1 MLRKGMQESNTK
13 LKIITYIDRVNVLS
27 DIFIKYYTKFFKHEE
42 FYFLILK
49 NNYNEVSNYLK
60 NKNFLESSFEMVYN
74 DHIGIPKI
82 IEKQNSIVNYF
93 VNNNY
98 LVVYVDIDE
107 IVYHHDLRKYLEIVH
122 CNIAPKGIVII
133 PDANEKII
141 DKNLGILSQRSN
153 CVFDDIYHSKICILK
168 SNFTWSGGRHNKNS
182 TKISDDI
189 FLIDVS
195 KCCLNIMI
203 ENNKISNSLYP
214 NGTERYFS
222 TKIDENEN
230 ILNNWRKH
238 ITKIPNYIL
247 EKNLF

>member
-1 MLRKGMQESNTK
+1 MKKGNTK
-13 LKIITYIDRVNVLS
+13 LKIITYIDRVNIFS

-42 FYFLILK
+42 FYFLIL
-49 NNYNEVSNYLK
+49 NTNYNKVSNYLK
-60 NKNFLESSFEMVYN
+60 SKNFLESSFEMVHN

-107 IVYHHDLRKYLEIVH
+107 IVYHHDLRNYLEIVS
-122 CNIAPKGIVII
+122 CNTAPKGIVVI
-133 PDANEKII
+133 PDVNEKII
-141 DKNLGILSQRSN
+141 DKSLGILSQRSN
-153 CVFDDIYHSKICILK
+153 CVFDDTYHSKTCILK
-168 SNFTWSGGRHNKNS
+168 SNFIWSGGRHNKNS
-182 TKISDDI
+182 TKISNDI
-189 FLIDVS
+189 FLIDIG

-222 TKIDENEN
+222 TNKNLHEN
-230 ILNNWRKH
+230 IFANWRKR
-238 ITKIPNYIL
+238 ITKLPNYIL